1 MERRSKAPECSHRPS
16 VLGELLGGEAESTKY
31 DTACLLLHSQLPKVT
46 APSLA
51 ALHQLDR
58 HIAAEGFDLSGH
70 TAEARIGAMAARDE
84 RDGDLRRAAA
94 P

>member
-1 MERRSKAPECSHRPS
+1 MT
-16 VLGELLGGEAESTKY
+16 V
-31 DTACLLLHSQLPKVT
+31 
-46 APSLA
+46 PSLA

-70 TAEARIGAMAARDE
+70 TAEADIGAMAARDE
-84 RDGDLRRAAA
+84 RDDDLHAAA